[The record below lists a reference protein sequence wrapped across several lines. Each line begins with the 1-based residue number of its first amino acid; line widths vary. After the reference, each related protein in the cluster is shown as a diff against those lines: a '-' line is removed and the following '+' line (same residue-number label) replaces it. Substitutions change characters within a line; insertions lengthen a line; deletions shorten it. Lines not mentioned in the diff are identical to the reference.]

1 MQGPGPFGIDKD
13 KPLIVVA
20 GRSNVGKSSAI
31 RALTGKKVRV
41 GKRPGSTKWEQL
53 VNLGSLVLVDIPG
66 FGYMAKTSKAAIE
79 NTKKSVVH
87 KLEKWSRKIV
97 LSVLIVDLSL
107 FRKLVLRWEARNE
120 IPIDIEF
127 YTFLHEISQIVIVAA
142 NKIDKVVR
150 SKLPEEIQFI
160 VDSLRKALPSK
171 KPIVVPISASKG
183 EVSDLKRVIEIEID
197 GIGIERP
204 RW

>member
-1 MQGPGPFGIDKD
+1 MQGLDPSGIDKD
-13 KPLIVVA
+13 KPLIVIA
-20 GRSNVGKSSAI
+20 GRSNVGKSSTI

-41 GKRPGSTKWEQL
+41 GKHPGSTKWEQL
-53 VNLGSLVLVDIPG
+53 VNLGSLILVDIPG
-66 FGYMAKTSKAAIE
+66 FGYMAKTSKTEIE

-87 KLEKWSRKIV
+87 RLEKWSGKIA
-97 LSVLIVDLSL
+97 LSVLIIDLSL

-127 YTFLHEISQIVIVAA
+127 YTFLHEISQKVIVAA

-150 SKLPEEIQFI
+150 SKLLDEIQFL
-160 VDSLRKALPSK
+160 VESLTEALPSK

-183 EVSDLKRVIEIEID
+183 EVSDLKEVIEIEITE
-197 GIGIERP
+197 IGIDRP